1 MSNID
6 QDTFYLKTES
16 NAFFQRWKKNSE
28 EIIKNKKKFIL
39 RKNKKEILKIISK
52 KKILKIKIF

>member
-1 MSNID
+1 MKNID

-16 NAFFQRWKKNSE
+16 NAFFQRWKKNSQ
-28 EIIKNKKKFIL
+28 EIIKDKKKILL
-39 RKNKKEILKIISK
+39 RKNKQEIFKIISK